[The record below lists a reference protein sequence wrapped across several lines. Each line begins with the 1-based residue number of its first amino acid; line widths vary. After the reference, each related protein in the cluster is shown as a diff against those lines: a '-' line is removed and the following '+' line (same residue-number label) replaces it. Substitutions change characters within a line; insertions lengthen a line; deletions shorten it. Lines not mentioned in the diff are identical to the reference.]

1 MCCFKLASVTKHL
14 PHIPHWLQLPELPE
28 IPDPGECVSGILTGE
43 PVGDPVPGE
52 ITAWCCLNG
61 ETDRETGR
69 EHTKSIFFGT
79 PEKISNYV
87 TFKTD
92 RVILTYSHLL
102 YSFFCE

>member
-61 ETDRETGR
+61 ETC
-69 EHTKSIFFGT
+69 F
-79 PEKISNYV
+79 
-87 TFKTD
+87 
-92 RVILTYSHLL
+92 
-102 YSFFCE
+102 